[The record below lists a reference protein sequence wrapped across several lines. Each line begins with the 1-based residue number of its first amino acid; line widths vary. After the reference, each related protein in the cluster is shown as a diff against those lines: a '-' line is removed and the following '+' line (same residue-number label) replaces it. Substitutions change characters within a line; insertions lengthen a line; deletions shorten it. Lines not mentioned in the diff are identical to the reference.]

1 MRREF
6 SSEGTKVVEITDFY
20 WNSLEHY
27 VIEWYP
33 AVEEE
38 MNRQNNIPRRKIIQ
52 TRCKELKNNLDD
64 HDQADMFE

>member
-1 MRREF
+1 VHREALELYE
-6 SSEGTKVVEITDFY
+6 SEVVEIDDFY

-38 MNRQNNIPRRKIIQ
+38 MKRLNK
-52 TRCKELKNNLDD
+52 
-64 HDQADMFE
+64 

>member
-1 MRREF
+1 LKIRL
-6 SSEGTKVVEITDFY
+6 KNVVEIDDFY

-38 MNRQNNIPRRKIIQ
+38 NNRI
-52 TRCKELKNNLDD
+52 KELANS
-64 HDQADMFE
+64 H

>member
-1 MRREF
+1 M
-6 SSEGTKVVEITDFY
+6 VDIDDFY

-38 MNRQNNIPRRKIIQ
+38 NNRLSQLVK
-52 TRCKELKNNLDD
+52 
-64 HDQADMFE
+64 